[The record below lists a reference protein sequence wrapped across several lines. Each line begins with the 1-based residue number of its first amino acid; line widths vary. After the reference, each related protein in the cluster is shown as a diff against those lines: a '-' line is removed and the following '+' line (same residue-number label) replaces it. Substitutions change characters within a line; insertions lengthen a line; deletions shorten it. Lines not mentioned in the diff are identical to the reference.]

1 MYSQHNAR
9 QVTQKEDH
17 TPMNTVHAIEE
28 AIRQLSP
35 EDLAAL
41 RAWFVAF
48 DAEQWDQQ
56 FEEDVAA
63 GRLDALGQ
71 EAIQDLREGRCTDL

>member
-1 MYSQHNAR
+1 M
-9 QVTQKEDH
+9 QKEDH
-17 TPMNTVHAIEE
+17 TPMSTVHAIEE

-48 DAEQWDQQ
+48 DTEQ
-56 FEEDVAA
+56 
-63 GRLDALGQ
+63 
-71 EAIQDLREGRCTDL
+71 

>member
-1 MYSQHNAR
+1 MS
-9 QVTQKEDH
+9 
-17 TPMNTVHAIEE
+17 TVQAIEE
-28 AIRQLSP
+28 AIRQLSSK
-35 EDLAAL
+35 DLAAL
-41 RAWFVAF
+41 RAWFAAF

-63 GRLDALGQ
+63 GRLDALAQ